1 MNDTDFLVQYRK
13 KYSLNA
19 VRTLLLVVLLYN
31 TLFRFKRLFSVV
43 TVIIQFLLQYPARLI
58 VLWVTSPGSH
68 ISYAY
73 KLHSVLAVNI
83 NTVINKSGNSVEI
96 HPQKYCKQ
104 DLPQKWQ
111 KWITERIYEKGNK
124 TRQYLSK
131 DNHTCQQ
138 HTNIHPKLFSQD

>member
-58 VLWVTSPGSH
+58 VL
-68 ISYAY
+68 
-73 KLHSVLAVNI
+73 
-83 NTVINKSGNSVEI
+83 
-96 HPQKYCKQ
+96 
-104 DLPQKWQ
+104 
-111 KWITERIYEKGNK
+111 
-124 TRQYLSK
+124 
-131 DNHTCQQ
+131 
-138 HTNIHPKLFSQD
+138 